1 MKLVFLQLKLFGP
14 LPTMAPSTAID
25 AAIQRRMT
33 ERRVVRTR
41 KGVALVISSISITN
55 LRLMGF
61 FQELIYLE

>member
-1 MKLVFLQLKLFGP
+1 MFLQLKLFVP

-61 FQELIYLE
+61 FQELIDLE

>member
-1 MKLVFLQLKLFGP
+1 
-14 LPTMAPSTAID
+14 MAPSTAID

-55 LRLMGF
+55 LRLIGF